1 MSFFAE
7 DWILAAKKFDFSQNK
22 KRDVSEDELA
32 SLVPQLILE
41 QISEGIVR
49 NTSSK
54 EMMDRTLE
62 TYLVERQS
70 LFLQLSKEYKKRDSL
85 VLTIEKENKLRKAI
99 DAQNKLI
106 RETESKLDKNISESE
121 RLREEYRRKVEEEK
135 TKHESP
141 EETVFDLFFNPI
153 SNLFVKKEDRL
164 LPDSQEEK
172 IRLYKDDSSVLY
184 VPGQSYKNEGCTG
197 RSFEKEMINAKING
211 LLDGTITVYGEYFS
225 VTCSLYIYPGRENLG
240 TVTEVGKI
248 RECGKVASSIASFL
262 SPLVTNHMSVELLFD
277 VTPVEIQDS
286 THVTVDGIFHEKI
299 PEKLNLDAG
308 KHTIKV
314 ETKGYHSRMITYEFT
329 GSDRYIVKA
338 DMIKQKVSEETIV
351 LVNPERGS
359 VHTDGKFSGDILT
372 DVYSGKFTSTGEPV
386 IGNFQVAEKEENG
399 KRRGFFFYVPENI
412 QEDGNV
418 LAVKGKAIDHESYID
433 KRRIWAY
440 RAYAMVVLS
449 VPFTLYYTGE
459 FNSAVYAYNSRVMDD
474 LNEVRRL
481 ERAKNICLGV
491 TAVCTGFFVV
501 ELIRYLYAANSVLP
515 EYAHKATA
523 KDIKKASSRAGK
535 IPPVVETNADE
546 QDNKTEI
553 NENETGNEN
562 QESGEKK

>member
-106 RETESKLDKNISESE
+106 REMESKLDKNISESE

-248 RECGKVASSIASFL
+248 RECGKVASCIASFL

-277 VTPVEIQDS
+277 VTPLEIQDS

-359 VHTDGKFSGDILT
+359 VHADGKFSGDILT

-418 LAVKGKAIDHESYID
+418 LAVKGKAIDHEAYID

>member
-7 DWILAAKKFDFSQNK
+7 DWILASKKFDFSQNK

-359 VHTDGKFSGDILT
+359 VHADGKFSGDILT

-418 LAVKGKAIDHESYID
+418 LAVKGKAIDHEAYID

>member
-211 LLDGTITVYGEYFS
+211 LLDGIITVYGEYFS

-359 VHTDGKFSGDILT
+359 VHADGKFSGDILT

-418 LAVKGKAIDHESYID
+418 LAVKGKAIDHEAYID